1 MLQIENLSV
10 SYGETLILRDVN
22 LKVQAG
28 QVVCLMGRNGVGKTT
43 LLKSVMG
50 LLRPREGRILFE
62 ERDFTKLSPDRRAR
76 AGIGYVPQGR
86 EIFPQLTVLEN
97 LQVGMLANPDRPK
110 QVPPEIFSYFP
121 ALESMLDRRGGLL
134 SGGQQQ
140 QLAIARALVA
150 KPKLLILDEP
160 TEGIQPN
167 VITQIG
173 DVLKNLK
180 SQGNLSI
187 LLVEQYLEFALHM
200 ADHYYVM
207 EKGMVV
213 LEGSDA
219 AANEEQIKKYLAF

>member
-10 SYGETLILRDVN
+10 SYGETLILRDVS
-22 LKVQAG
+22 LQVQTG

-43 LLKSVMG
+43 LLKSIMG
-50 LLRPREGRILFE
+50 LLRPQAGRIVFE
-62 ERDFTKLSPDRRAR
+62 DRDLTRKSPDVRAR
-76 AGIGYVPQGR
+76 AGLGYVPQGR

-97 LQVGMLANPDRPK
+97 LQVGMLANLDRPRE
-110 QVPPEIFSYFP
+110 VPPQIYEYFP
-121 ALESMLDRRGGLL
+121 ALPALLDRRGGLL

-173 DVLKNLK
+173 EVLKTLK
-180 SQGNLSI
+180 ATGNVSI
-187 LLVEQYLEFALHM
+187 LLVEQYLEFALEL
-200 ADHYYVM
+200 ADRYYVM

-213 LEGSDA
+213 LQGDDA
-219 AANEEQIKKYLAF
+219 AADEEQIKKYLAF

>member
-62 ERDFTKLSPDRRAR
+62 DRDFTKLSPDRRAR

-97 LQVGMLANPDRPK
+97 LQVGMLANRERPK
-110 QVPPEIFSYFP
+110 QVPPEVFTYFP
-121 ALESMLDRRGGLL
+121 ALESILDRRGGLL